1 MEDIVE
7 ALREG
12 ISIDLMPFST
22 YLFQKNIPHRIFEDK
37 GCQVLVVSK
46 DTDAQ
51 LVKRFYAAWR
61 SGDLEMRENPNVRY
75 RFNLEKLFNL
85 RGQNPVC
92 LSLIFLSCLGFI
104 CTYLLSSYEIVS
116 WLTFLPFTFETG
128 GIRYGFFEHQYWR
141 IFSPSFLHFGWL
153 HLVFNCLWLWE
164 LGGKIERSFGS
175 LVLLAHFF
183 FIAAISNLAQYL
195 WTGPSL
201 FGGMSGVVYGL
212 LGFCWLE
219 SRINPVSSLRLP
231 PVLIWFMLGWLFVCM
246 TGLVEAVG
254 FGAIANSAHVGGLLS
269 GAFLGVVTGFWRRSD
284 PTSQ

>member
-1 MEDIVE
+1 MEGIVE

-61 SGDLEMRENPNVRY
+61 SGDLEMRENPNARY

-92 LSLIFLSCLGFI
+92 LSLIFLSCLGFV
-104 CTYLLSSYEIVS
+104 CTYWLPSYEIVS

-128 GIRYGFFEHQYWR
+128 QIQYGFFEHQYWR
-141 IFSPSFLHFGWL
+141 ILSPSFLHFGWL

-219 SRINPVSSLRLP
+219 SRINSVSSLRLQ

-269 GAFLGVVTGFWRRSD
+269 GAFLGVVAGFWRRSD

>member
-12 ISIDLMPFST
+12 ISIDLMPFSN

-37 GCQVLVVSK
+37 GCQVLAVSK

-61 SGDLEMRENPNVRY
+61 SGDLEMRENANARY

-92 LSLIFLSCLGFI
+92 LSLIVLSCLGFI
-104 CTYLLSSYEIVS
+104 CTYLLASYEIVS

-195 WTGPSL
+195 WTGPTL

-269 GAFLGVVTGFWRRSD
+269 GAFLGVVTGFWCRSD

>member
-1 MEDIVE
+1 M
-7 ALREG
+7 
-12 ISIDLMPFST
+12 
-22 YLFQKNIPHRIFEDK
+22 Q
-37 GCQVLVVSK
+37 
-46 DTDAQ
+46 
-51 LVKRFYAAWR
+51 
-61 SGDLEMRENPNVRY
+61 ENPNVGY

-85 RGQNPVC
+85 KGQKPVC

-175 LVLLAHFF
+175 LVLLAKFF

-269 GAFLGVVTGFWRRSD
+269 GASGSCDRFFGAGAIQLLNK
-284 PTSQ
+284 

>member
-1 MEDIVE
+1 MEGIVE

-61 SGDLEMRENPNVRY
+61 SGDLEMRENPNARY

-92 LSLIFLSCLGFI
+92 LSLIFLSCLGFV
-104 CTYLLSSYEIVS
+104 CTYWLPSYEIVS

-128 GIRYGFFEHQYWR
+128 QIQYGFFEHQYWR
-141 IFSPSFLHFGWL
+141 ILSPSFLHFGWL

-195 WTGPSL
+195 WAGPSL

-219 SRINPVSSLRLP
+219 SRINSVSSLRLQ

-269 GAFLGVVTGFWRRSD
+269 GAFLGVVAGFWRRSD

>member
-1 MEDIVE
+1 MEGIVE

-61 SGDLEMRENPNVRY
+61 SGDLEMRENPNARY

-92 LSLIFLSCLGFI
+92 LSLIFLSCLGFV
-104 CTYLLSSYEIVS
+104 CTYWLPSYEMVS
-116 WLTFLPFTFETG
+116 WLTFLPFTFEAG
-128 GIRYGFFEHQYWR
+128 RIQYGFFEHQYWR
-141 IFSPSFLHFGWL
+141 ILSPSFLHFGWL

-175 LVLLAHFF
+175 LVLLAQFF

-195 WTGPSL
+195 WAGPSL

-219 SRINPVSSLRLP
+219 SRINPESSLRLP

-269 GAFLGVVTGFWRRSD
+269 GAFLGVVAGFWRRSD

>member
-12 ISIDLMPFST
+12 ISIDLMPFSN

-37 GCQVLVVSK
+37 GCQVLAVSK

-92 LSLIFLSCLGFI
+92 LSLIVLSCLGFI

-269 GAFLGVVTGFWRRSD
+269 GAFLGVVTGFWLRSD

>member
-1 MEDIVE
+1 MEGIVE

-61 SGDLEMRENPNVRY
+61 SGDLEMRENPNARY

-92 LSLIFLSCLGFI
+92 LSLIFLSCLGFV
-104 CTYLLSSYEIVS
+104 CTYWLPSYEIVS

-128 GIRYGFFEHQYWR
+128 QIQYGFFEHQYWR
-141 IFSPSFLHFGWL
+141 ILSPSFLHFGWL

-175 LVLLAHFF
+175 LVLLAQFF

-195 WTGPSL
+195 WAGPSL

-219 SRINPVSSLRLP
+219 SRINSVSSLRLP

-269 GAFLGVVTGFWRRSD
+269 GAFLGVVAGFWRRSD